1 MFADLVKATGE
12 GRRLAEKVGRGGFHH
27 FKQRLRRLPLHRG
40 PDLDCRARW
49 RRRGQEMVNFFGHPI
64 LKPGTTG
71 AMGVRGLGN
80 EHDSTGESIQSM
92 DHVR

>member
-1 MFADLVKATGE
+1 
-12 GRRLAEKVGRGGFHH
+12 
-27 FKQRLRRLPLHRG
+27 
-40 PDLDCRARW
+40 
-49 RRRGQEMVNFFGHPI
+49 MVNFFGHPI